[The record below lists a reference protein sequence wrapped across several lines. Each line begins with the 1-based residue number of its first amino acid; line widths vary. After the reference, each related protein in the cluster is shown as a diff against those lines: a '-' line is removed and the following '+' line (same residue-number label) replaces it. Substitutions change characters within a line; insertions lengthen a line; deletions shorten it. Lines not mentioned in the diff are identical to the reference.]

1 MTIGKAGPR
10 AGQTSRVSLTGDLVV
25 QTSRISGGRGD
36 PNTTLLRHPC
46 TGDCLSHLLQFLQVE
61 IRSHGNHIAS
71 RTSQGREHV
80 N

>member
-25 QTSRISGGRGD
+25 QTSRISRGRGD

-46 TGDCLSHLLQFLQVE
+46 TGDCLSHLLCHE
-61 IRSHGNHIAS
+61 YYRATGGDTT
-71 RTSQGREHV
+71 R
-80 N
+80 